1 MLATWALMLG
11 LGLSS
16 SPRPPA
22 PALLAWRHERERVSV
37 WTDREA
43 PYRRRDVVRVFAST
57 RTDAYLTVFR
67 IDTDGGLRV
76 LFPRQPW
83 EDTWVRGGRVVE
95 VDADDDGG
103 PGGFQVDDYPGVG
116 YIFAVTSAEPFDYT
130 SLVRGDEWDYREIA
144 NGRIHG
150 DPYVAISDMA
160 GQISPDAAYDYDVTP
175 YYVEH
180 HYDYPRFVCYDCH
193 TYAPYASWNPYGA
206 QCTRYRV
213 VIYDDPYYYPYQ
225 AYGGRVVVPG
235 RPARLQPRY
244 VFEAADGHSAW
255 VTRTH
260 RTPAPGPAEGP
271 GYREREPER
280 TPWRPRESVRAP
292 APELGPVRAPEP
304 DRGRAAEPDPRR
316 VPAAQPAPPPTTT
329 TGEPELRRRK
339 PEPSA
344 PPPGNTRRR
353 PETDRGRSP

>member
-16 SPRPPA
+16 PPRPPA
-22 PALLAWRHERERVSV
+22 PPPLTWRNERERVSV

-57 RTDAYLTVFR
+57 RADAYLTVFR

-116 YIFAVTSAEPFDYT
+116 YIFAVSSAEPFDYT

-260 RTPAPGPAEGP
+260 RTPAPAEGP
-271 GYREREPER
+271 GYRDREPER
-280 TPWRPRESVRAP
+280 QPDRAPWRPREPVRAP
-292 APELGPVRAPEP
+292 AAEFGPVRA
-304 DRGRAAEPDPRR
+304 
-316 VPAAQPAPPPTTT
+316 PAAQPAPSPTTT

-353 PETDRGRSP
+353 PETERGRSP

>member
-1 MLATWALMLG
+1 MFATWALLLG
-11 LGLSS
+11 LGLP
-16 SPRPPA
+16 SPSRPPT
-22 PALLAWRHERERVSV
+22 PPLLPWRHDRDSRVSV
-37 WTDREA
+37 WTDRDA
-43 PYRRRDVVRVFAST
+43 PYRRRDVARVFASARVDT
-57 RTDAYLTVFR
+57 YLTVFR

-76 LFPRQPW
+76 LFPREPW
-83 EDTWVRGGRVVE
+83 EEAWVRGGRVVE
-95 VDADDDGG
+95 VAADDAS

-116 YIFAVTSAEPFDYT
+116 YVFAVTSEEPFDY
-130 SLVRGDEWDYREIA
+130 SGLVRGDQWDYREIA

-150 DPYVAISDMA
+150 DPYVAISDLA

-175 YYVEH
+175 YYVER

-206 QCTRYRV
+206 SCTRYRV

-235 RPARLQPRY
+235 RPPRLQPRY

-260 RTPAPGPAEGP
+260 RAPAPAEGP

-280 TPWRPRESVRAP
+280 TPWPGREPVP
-292 APELGPVRAPEP
+292 AAAPEP
-304 DRGRAAEPDPRR
+304 DRRRA
-316 VPAAQPAPPPTTT
+316 PAAQAAPRPTT

-339 PEPSA
+339 PDAGA
-344 PPPGNTRRR
+344 PPPGTARRR
-353 PETDRGRSP
+353 P